1 MVFLDDL
8 KDLVLYKK
16 PFVLPI
22 NEKNIKKGSAIYL
35 ISPNLSTSTKVMN
48 APYLVNK
55 MSIYQSYYLEKNA
68 NYYINKEG
76 FLQDVDDADEFLC
89 EVGEDDVLLAPA
101 KKLEDEEVQNMELY
115 FLSDKYMDGVKL
127 EPRVPDNELTR
138 NGYEDNT
145 TPRTPFCTTIEG
157 CLASFGKNVSGKQFY
172 VYQPEEEEL
181 EVWEP
186 NERACPDA
194 KVTGEKWVLKQ
205 VQLKCIGKIKC
216 LSTEENTTS
225 VYTYGN
231 QHSNSFNWNFK
242 WVEKE
247 GVPVQESV
255 GPLEEKLFQ
264 DFRDYIKGKKKF
276 ENVQPLSSPII
287 HEANKKKETW
297 LLLATYYGEFN
308 KKNTS
313 QFLTEL
319 QKNVK
324 YYGVEVEFHT
334 CYLPGDIFIFAK
346 IPKDSMSESAIFN
359 EANSR
364 DQQKYQSN
372 FKKKKTDKK
381 FKYLSIKSPEALPY
395 LEKDKFCKSISK
407 SFKDYNGE
415 IAVEGDNVA
424 GYVFIGDKV
433 DKGFIHSL
441 RVYPPYRG
449 CGVGGKLLNDA
460 ITKYGGYDLT
470 VDKDN
475 ELAIDIYK
483 RKGFAIDN
491 SRNAGKKMHYM
502 VLKPHQNESAVQEAT
517 RSELPESEFG
527 VPSKRKFPLD
537 SAQHVKSA
545 IRFFNY
551 VEPEDEAELAKRI
564 KKKAKEFG
572 VPIRCGK
579 KNRLSKYISKE
590 YVNEFMAASAIGNDA
605 YAVINGSIKQS
616 AYQNGFQYTED
627 DEYPYTKKKKAKI
640 HKNNM
645 MKNDFTEE

>member
-157 CLASFGKNVSGKQFY
+157 CLASFGENVSGKQFY

-205 VQLKCIGKIKC
+205 VQLKCVGKIKC

-242 WVEKE
+242 WIEKE

-264 DFRDYIKGKKKF
+264 DFNDYIKGKKKF
-276 ENVQPLSSPII
+276 ENVKPLNSPKM
-287 HEANKKKETW
+287 HESKKKKC
-297 LLLATYYGEFN
+297 TYMLIAKYNSGTNDGDDSKDIISDLESNIKLGED
-308 KKNTS
+308 K
-313 QFLTEL
+313 
-319 QKNVK
+319 
-324 YYGVEVEFHT
+324 VEFSL
-334 CYLPGDIFIFAK
+334 CYLPGDLFLCVVLT
-346 IPKDSMSESAIFN
+346 
-359 EANSR
+359 
-364 DQQKYQSN
+364 
-372 FKKKKTDKK
+372 KTDKK
-381 FKYLSIKSPEALPY
+381 SAIQEAGINLAEYKQIPLTQGNLDKYKRQYSNLNHVRINDNTKGIMYINDGKVVGMVNTEKKDGDVWIQGLEVFGDNKHKGIGYYLLQYAVKDLKATKLSVRKTNKNAVNMYKSYGFKTYQEDGYMLYMSIGRSVVMNVRYIDYRSKEADKY
-395 LEKDKFCKSISK
+395 IESDKFLNNTYGSRSK
-407 SFKDYNGE
+407 RDQYNGE
-415 IAVEGDNVA
+415 IAIDGDEVA
-424 GYVFIGDKV
+424 GYVFVGDKV

-441 RVYPPYRG
+441 RVYPQYRG
-449 CGVGGKLLNDA
+449 CGVGGKLLDDA
-460 ITKYGGYDLT
+460 IAKYGGYDLT

-491 SRNAGKKMHYM
+491 SRNAGKKMYYM
-502 VLKPHQNESAVQEAT
+502 VLKSH
-517 RSELPESEFG
+517 
-527 VPSKRKFPLD
+527 
-537 SAQHVKSA
+537 
-545 IRFFNY
+545 
-551 VEPEDEAELAKRI
+551 
-564 KKKAKEFG
+564 KK
-572 VPIRCGK
+572 
-579 KNRLSKYISKE
+579 
-590 YVNEFMAASAIGNDA
+590 
-605 YAVINGSIKQS
+605 
-616 AYQNGFQYTED
+616 
-627 DEYPYTKKKKAKI
+627 
-640 HKNNM
+640 
-645 MKNDFTEE
+645 

>member
-35 ISPNLSTSTKVMN
+35 ISPNLSTSTKIMN

-242 WVEKE
+242 WTEKE

-276 ENVQPLSSPII
+276 EDVQPLNSPMM
-287 HEANKKKETW
+287 HESKKKKCTNMLIAKYNSGPNDGDDSKDIISDLESNIK
-297 LLLATYYGEFN
+297 LGED
-308 KKNTS
+308 K
-313 QFLTEL
+313 
-319 QKNVK
+319 
-324 YYGVEVEFHT
+324 VEFSM
-334 CYLPGDIFIFAK
+334 CYLPGDLFLCVVL
-346 IPKDSMSESAIFN
+346 PKA
-359 EANSR
+359 
-364 DQQKYQSN
+364 
-372 FKKKKTDKK
+372 DK
-381 FKYLSIKSPEALPY
+381 
-395 LEKDKFCKSISK
+395 
-407 SFKDYNGE
+407 
-415 IAVEGDNVA
+415 
-424 GYVFIGDKV
+424 
-433 DKGFIHSL
+433 
-441 RVYPPYRG
+441 
-449 CGVGGKLLNDA
+449 
-460 ITKYGGYDLT
+460 
-470 VDKDN
+470 
-475 ELAIDIYK
+475 
-483 RKGFAIDN
+483 
-491 SRNAGKKMHYM
+491 
-502 VLKPHQNESAVQEAT
+502 
-517 RSELPESEFG
+517 
-527 VPSKRKFPLD
+527 
-537 SAQHVKSA
+537 KSA
-545 IRFFNY
+545 IQ
-551 VEPEDEAELAKRI
+551 EAGINLAEYRQIPLTQGNLDKYKRQYSNLNHVRI
-564 KKKAKEFG
+564 NENTKGIMYINDGKVVGIVNTEKKDGDVWIQGLEVFG
-572 VPIRCGK
+572 DNKHKG
-579 KNRLSKYISKE
+579 
-590 YVNEFMAASAIGNDA
+590 IGYYLLQ
-605 YAVINGSIKQS
+605 YAVKDLKATKLSVHKTNKNAINMYKLYGFKTYQEDGYMLYMSI
-616 AYQNGFQYTED
+616 G
-627 DEYPYTKKKKAKI
+627 
-640 HKNNM
+640 
-645 MKNDFTEE
+645 